1 MFISTKIK
9 DRINEMLYKGHFYSK
24 LSLKG
29 VTISIVSLIVSA
41 KLIVP
46 FFPVN
51 FTMQPVMISINVL
64 LFGGSNALAG
74 LLAYIGMGAFG
85 APVFTQGA
93 GLAYLLSGVTTGF
106 LIGMIISTIIQ
117 SVNFGTPLF
126 RHVLGTTILYLCGV
140 ASWMLIGLDPMVIS
154 YYIPSECL
162 KALMFAG
169 LIRLT
174 KKASY

>member
-1 MFISTKIK
+1 MFMTTKIK
-9 DRINEMLYKGHFYSK
+9 ARIKEMLVTGHFYSK

-29 VTISIVSLIVSA
+29 VVISIVSLIVSA

-117 SVNFGTPLF
+117 SVNFGTPLL
-126 RHVLGTTILYLCGV
+126 RHLLGTTILYICGIT
-140 ASWMLIGLDPMVIS
+140 SWMIIGLDPMVIS